1 MWTYPQVVESVGVT
15 SRFALGLLLSPQP
28 KPSSCGPF
36 RNSVPQPIWC
46 IPYPPSETYRSKSL
60 GDYGGLVFD
69 SGVVIATKDI
79 NPMET
84 EP

>member
-1 MWTYPQVVESVGVT
+1 
-15 SRFALGLLLSPQP
+15 
-28 KPSSCGPF
+28 
-36 RNSVPQPIWC
+36 
-46 IPYPPSETYRSKSL
+46 L